1 MERFQVIT
9 EKHVEDGA
17 QPAPFALIRRLCLG
31 ELGELGGERRARN
44 IV

>member
-9 EKHVEDGA
+9 EKNLEDGA
-17 QPAPFALIRRLCLG
+17 QLAPFALISRLCLG
-31 ELGELGGERRARN
+31 ELGEPGGEQRARN